1 MNNKFYIVDAF
12 SEKVFGGNT
21 AGVVI
26 LDSSSEF
33 PEESTMISLAAEL
46 KYSETVFILP
56 SNKFAATNNVV
67 TDSKTRK
74 DDFDFH
80 ARYFTP
86 TDEVDLCGHA
96 TIGGFT
102 ALLDAG
108 LVKDGVYRLK
118 TKAETISVEVS
129 ENKILMDMAS
139 PLHLGTIDNPKIL
152 KRLYSIMGT
161 LPPEDSEV
169 SFLKPMLISTGL
181 SDIMLPLASSEELC
195 ALNPEM
201 QSLADI
207 SKELEVV
214 GVHAFTMDYNDE
226 FKGKKSIQAR
236 NFAPLFGINEEAATG
251 TSNGAL
257 AYYLYLNGLI
267 SDSAVCNVVQGETM
281 NRPSI
286 INVSLSK
293 TSVQGK
299 KSIMIKVGGQGV
311 ILAKGQVNL

>member
-1 MNNKFYIVDAF
+1 MTINKFYIVDAF
-12 SEKVFGGNT
+12 SEKIFGGNT

-26 LDSSSEF
+26 LDSNSEF

-56 SNKFAATNNVV
+56 
-67 TDSKTRK
+67 TRNITEVNSADK
-74 DDFDFH
+74 HSGKVDFDFH

-118 TKAETISVEVS
+118 TQAETINVEVS
-129 ENKILMDMAS
+129 GNKILMDMAS
-139 PLHLGTIDNPKIL
+139 PLHLGTIDQPDML

-161 LPPEDSEV
+161 IPPEEEEV
-169 SFLKPMLISTGL
+169 TSLKPMLISTGL
-181 SDIMLPLASSEELC
+181 PDIMLPLADAKTLDSLKPDMK
-195 ALNPEM
+195 AL
-201 QSLADI
+201 SDL
-207 SKELEVV
+207 SKELDVV
-214 GVHAFTMDYNDE
+214 GVHAFTMNFKDE
-226 FKGKKSIQAR
+226 AKEKKSLQAR
-236 NFAPLFGINEEAATG
+236 NFAPLFGIDEEAATG

-257 AYYLYLNGLI
+257 AYYLYLNGLV
-267 SDSAVCNVVQGETM
+267 SDSAVCNVVQGEAM
-281 NRPSI
+281 NRPSA

-293 TSVQGK
+293 RSVQGK
-299 KSIMIKVGGQGV
+299 KSVMIKVGGQGV